1 MTFKKILVGLDQ
13 SFKDSAVFARALEQ
27 AKPHSTSMMIF
38 HALKVEPRGEAT
50 AIATA
55 DNDTTRDL
63 YAMLARQHQ
72 ARVERTKQKAT
83 NWLDLYFQQAIAKGI
98 PTQVNCEAGNPGL
111 WLCEMAQRWGA
122 DLIVVGHRDNQGLR
136 SVGNSSVT
144 QYVLQHAPCP
154 ILVIQGLASLDEADY
169 FNHLETP
176 QMVSTPGSD
185 RLASQ
190 MFKI

>member
-13 SFKDSAVFARALEQ
+13 SFKDSAVFARALAQ

-38 HALKVEPRGEAT
+38 HALKVEPHHPEMPSSDG
-50 AIATA
+50 
-55 DNDTTRDL
+55 DNDTARDL
-63 YAMLARQHQ
+63 YAMLARQHK
-72 ARVERTKQKAT
+72 ARIERTKQKAT

-111 WLCEMAQRWGA
+111 WICEMAQRWGA
-122 DLIVVGHRDNQGLR
+122 DLIVVGHRDNQGVR

-154 ILVIQGLASLDEADY
+154 ILVIQGLATLDEPDY
-169 FNHLETP
+169 FNRLEMPRTIA
-176 QMVSTPGSD
+176 TPGND
-185 RLASQ
+185 RLVSQ